1 MKISS
6 KIFQEEQQKTP
17 YLDALIAYAE
27 GKIVPFHVPGHKQ
40 GRGIHP
46 KLKEWIGESYLSL
59 DLTEVPGLDNLSQP
73 KEVLREAMNLAA
85 KAYGADYS
93 YFLVNGSSSGV
104 HSMIMAACNPGDKI
118 LVPRNAHKSAFAGLI
133 FSGAVPVYMKPE
145 FDFSLQMDHTITAE
159 TLAENLEQHPD
170 SKAVLLVS
178 PTYYGVAADL
188 QKLVQMIH
196 DSGKIALVD
205 EAWGPHFHF
214 HPKLPISAVD
224 AEADLVVNSTHKL
237 LSSLTQTS
245 LLHLK
250 GNRIDRA
257 RVESCLRLFT
267 TTSPNCLLLASIDAC
282 RMQMATQGETLL
294 GKAISLAETTRAE
307 IRQLSG
313 VQCIGRE
320 IVGNPGAADL
330 DPTRVVISLRSLG
343 LTGYEVDDLLRTV
356 GRVQIELSDLFHVVA
371 LITISDSEKE
381 VDQLVKGIKQILKM
395 PPQKSKGLLEKKEA
409 KLPDWPPL
417 KLSPREAFVSRHE
430 TIPFEKA
437 SGKISTELITTYP
450 PGIPAIAPGEE
461 FTKDILD
468 YLWLEQEAGSRITGV
483 ADSTL
488 QTVRVVK
495 L

>member
-1 MKISS
+1 MNDSLEA
-6 KIFQEEQQKTP
+6 FQKEQRKTP
-17 YLDALIAYAE
+17 YLDALISYA
-27 GKIVPFHVPGHKQ
+27 KDKVVPFHVPGHKQ

-73 KEVLREAMNLAA
+73 KEALLQAMELAA
-85 KAYGADYS
+85 KAYGADYTF
-93 YFLVNGSSSGV
+93 FLVNGSSSGV

-118 LVPRNAHKSAFAGLI
+118 LIPRNAHKSVFAGLI

-145 FDFSLQMDHTITAE
+145 FDYALQMDHTITEE
-159 TLAENLEQHPD
+159 TLVENLKEHPD
-170 SKAVLLVS
+170 SKAALLVS
-178 PTYYGVAADL
+178 PTYYGVAANL
-188 QKLVQMIH
+188 ERLVSIIH

-214 HPKLPISAVD
+214 HPDLPVSAVD
-224 AEADLVVNSTHKL
+224 AKADLVVNSTHKL

-245 LLHLK
+245 MLHLN
-250 GNRIDRA
+250 GNRVDRA

-282 RMQMATQGETLL
+282 RMQMATQGKELL
-294 GKAISLAETTRAE
+294 DKAVSLAEKARAE
-307 IRQLSG
+307 IRDLPG

-320 IVGNPGAADL
+320 IIGNPGVYAL
-330 DPTRVVISLRSLG
+330 DPTRMVISLRSLG
-343 LTGYEVDDLLRTV
+343 LTGYEVDERLRSK
-356 GRVQIELSDLFHVVA
+356 GGVQIELSDLFHVVA

-381 VDQLVKGIKQILKM
+381 VDQLVNGIKQILKI
-395 PPQKSKGLLEKKEA
+395 PNQESKGFLEKKGA
-409 KLPDWPPL
+409 RLPDWPPL
-417 KLSPREAFVSRHE
+417 KLSPRDAFVSQHE
-430 TIPFEKA
+430 TVPLEKA
-437 SGKISTELITTYP
+437 DGRVSTELITTYP

-461 FTKDILD
+461 FTQDILD
-468 YLWLEQEAGSRITGV
+468 YLRLEQEAGSRITGV

-495 L
+495 G